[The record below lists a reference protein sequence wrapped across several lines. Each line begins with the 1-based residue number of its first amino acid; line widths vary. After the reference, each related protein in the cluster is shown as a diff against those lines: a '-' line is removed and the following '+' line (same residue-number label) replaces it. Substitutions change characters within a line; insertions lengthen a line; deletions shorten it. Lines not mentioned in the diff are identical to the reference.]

1 MNREVNILEVGP
13 RDGFQN
19 LKQMLTTE
27 QKLEIIDGLINAGIK
42 ELEVTSFVSPKAI
55 PQMADSKKIAKY
67 CIEKYHEAKIYALIP
82 NLKGAENAWNSGI
95 RHVSYVISLSESH
108 NKANI
113 NRTHDESFA
122 ELKKLIDAYP
132 DLDICVGLAT
142 VFGCPFEGIPKIS
155 VAVDFAKKLWDYGI
169 RSINLADTIGIA
181 DPDQVRKTVYAMKDA
196 LPECE
201 FQIHIHDT
209 RNMGMVNTLAA
220 IECGITTVQ
229 STLGGLG
236 GCPFAPVSY
245 THLDVYKRQ
254 LYNCC

>member
-67 CIEKYHEAKIYALIP
+67 CIEKYPEAKIYALIP

-169 RSINLADTIGIA
+169 RSINLADTIE
-181 DPDQVRKTVYAMKDA
+181 
-196 LPECE
+196 LPIPTKLEKQ
-201 FQIHIHDT
+201 FMQ
-209 RNMGMVNTLAA
+209 
-220 IECGITTVQ
+220 
-229 STLGGLG
+229 
-236 GCPFAPVSY
+236 
-245 THLDVYKRQ
+245 
-254 LYNCC
+254 